1 MNKNKKANKNGLKIL
16 VIGDK
21 AYQASQKYING
32 VIELGVKKNEKQN
45 VIIALQKDGIV
56 MLKKDVFKK
65 KETLMEAVAK
75 YIQEG
80 YKVTYT
86 KSDE

>member
-56 MLKKDVFKK
+56 MLRKDIFKE
-65 KETLMEAVAK
+65 KETLMQAVGN
-75 YIQEG
+75 YIKDG

-86 KSDE
+86 QADK

>member
-1 MNKNKKANKNGLKIL
+1 MNKNKKANKNGLKTL
-16 VIGDK
+16 VIGNK